1 MRNDGGISRG
11 HREIGAQDELSEEKG
26 VETLVVWKQ
35 SQAVLRMS
43 DEQMGGDVVVCNVAN
58 IMMVMK
64 MEISSD
70 SSGHNQTEM
79 KAKIGR

>member
-1 MRNDGGISRG
+1 MAEQHMSKFGR
-11 HREIGAQDELSEEKG
+11 RESCTR
-26 VETLVVWKQ
+26 ETAWKQ
-35 SQAVLRMS
+35 SQAGLRMS

>member
-1 MRNDGGISRG
+1 MAERHMSKFGR
-11 HREIGAQDELSEEKG
+11 RESCTR
-26 VETLVVWKQ
+26 ETAWKQ

>member
-1 MRNDGGISRG
+1 MAEQHMTKFGR
-11 HREIGAQDELSEEKG
+11 RESCTR
-26 VETLVVWKQ
+26 ETAWKQ

-79 KAKIGR
+79 KVKIGR

>member
-1 MRNDGGISRG
+1 MAEQHMSKFGR
-11 HREIGAQDELSEEKG
+11 RESCTR
-26 VETLVVWKQ
+26 ETAWKQ

>member
-1 MRNDGGISRG
+1 MAEQHMTKFGR
-11 HREIGAQDELSEEKG
+11 RESCTR
-26 VETLVVWKQ
+26 ETAWKQ

>member
-1 MRNDGGISRG
+1 MAEQHMTKFGR
-11 HREIGAQDELSEEKG
+11 RESCTR
-26 VETLVVWKQ
+26 ETAGKQ

>member
-1 MRNDGGISRG
+1 MAEQHMTKFGR
-11 HREIGAQDELSEEKG
+11 RESCTR
-26 VETLVVWKQ
+26 ETAWKQ
-35 SQAVLRMS
+35 SQAGLRMS

>member
-1 MRNDGGISRG
+1 MAEQHMTKFGR
-11 HREIGAQDELSEEKG
+11 RESCTR
-26 VETLVVWKQ
+26 ETAWKQ

-70 SSGHNQTEM
+70 SSSHNQTEM

>member
-1 MRNDGGISRG
+1 MTKFGR
-11 HREIGAQDELSEEKG
+11 RESCTR
-26 VETLVVWKQ
+26 ETAWKQ
-35 SQAVLRMS
+35 SQAGLRMS

>member
-1 MRNDGGISRG
+1 MAERHMSKFGW
-11 HREIGAQDELSEEKG
+11 RELCTQGTA
-26 VETLVVWKQ
+26 WKQ